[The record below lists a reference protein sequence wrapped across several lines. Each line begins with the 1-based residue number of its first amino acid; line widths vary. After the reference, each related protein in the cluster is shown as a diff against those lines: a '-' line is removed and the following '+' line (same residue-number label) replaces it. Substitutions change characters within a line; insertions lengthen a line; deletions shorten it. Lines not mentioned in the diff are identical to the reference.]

1 MGNARLIIFICCF
14 FSGVVL
20 SMDLRPNDLKIT
32 LEIDQKS
39 SSSKAIIPLRLR
51 IENVSNHQGNILI
64 PYGQNKGKSLFQLRI
79 FRLDSMENYTL
90 LYTSPV
96 ELNMDTSKYVA
107 TDGFWQLQPG
117 EKFIQPFFLNDVKN
131 AKTRVE
137 SSYQLP
143 ELQDGR
149 YAFQFLYMPEH
160 SAFFK
165 YAFIKDDNEDPI
177 PEDYVDGYPDHF
189 RWEGSMASNFVEV
202 FVTNE
207 TENVQ
212 HAEGDHCRLC
222 RKIANEKWTF
232 VRRKWDKLYK
242 KGNHSAILWVYDGP
256 QAVLMSLPS
265 FASFTVIVQSDS
277 GINYL
282 SFTYQLGKI
291 YKFRSRLAWVFY
303 AVGFRR
309 PPFETSKVRWQKLIQ
324 VKQL

>member
-1 MGNARLIIFICCF
+1 MAYSRIVTLLFILF
-14 FSGVVL
+14 QAVSHAA
-20 SMDLRPNDLKIT
+20 DLRPNDLKIT
-32 LEIDQKS
+32 LEMDQKS
-39 SSSKAIIPLRLR
+39 LSSKAIIPVRLS
-51 IENVSNHQGNILI
+51 IENATNHRGNILI

-79 FRLDSMENYTL
+79 FRLDSMNNYTL
-90 LYTSPV
+90 LFTSPV
-96 ELNMDTSKYVA
+96 ELNMDTSKYAA

-117 EKFIQPFFLNDVKN
+117 EKFVQPFFLNDIKN
-131 AKTRVE
+131 AKRRVE

-143 ELQDGR
+143 EMQNGR
-149 YAFQFLYMPEH
+149 YAFQFLYMPEQ
-160 SAFFK
+160 SVFFK

-202 FVTNE
+202 NLTNE
-207 TENVQ
+207 DVETNVSQ
-212 HAEGDHCRLC
+212 KDHCRLC
-222 RKIANEKWTF
+222 RKIANEKWSF

-242 KGNHSAILWVYDGP
+242 KEDHSAVLWVYDGP

-277 GINYL
+277 GINCL

-291 YKFRSRLAWVFY
+291 FKFRSRLAWAFY

-309 PPFETSKVRWQKLIQ
+309 PPFETSKVRWQKLIS
-324 VKQL
+324 VIII